1 MTFELRA
8 GFYTIMMEEMR
19 NIIVKWGT
27 KEKKV
32 TRIKG
37 DQNEG
42 NQRKKEPENN

>member
-1 MTFELRA
+1 M
-8 GFYTIMMEEMR
+8 GEMKS
-19 NIIVKWGT
+19 IIVKCGT